1 MSDTA
6 SSETTSDT
14 SSLPSSDDS
23 SLSYVF
29 DQLIDEAVKRL
40 IEVGG
45 KAKDW
50 WMMQNKRSET
60 ELKKKN
66 KEGRLENRKRMQN
79 FVKGSWEQG
88 IKILT
93 IKWSTWWI
101 IKDNPQ
107 KAVYFNHMFSEIID
121 LLPWYKTMVQTC
133 NKHGF
138 GQWDYFGKFL
148 GNCDCF
154 RQNNCWQT
162 GPELSTTFT
171 KGLRCNSL
179 SLYW

>member
-1 MSDTA
+1 MILLLCLTYFINW
-6 SSETTSDT
+6 
-14 SSLPSSDDS
+14 LMK
-23 SLSYVF
+23 LS
-29 DQLIDEAVKRL
+29 
-40 IEVGG
+40 
-45 KAKDW
+45 KDW
-50 WMMQNKRSET
+50 LKSEARQRT
-60 ELKKKN
+60 DEWCKTKDLRLNWRKKTK
-66 KEGRLENRKRMQN
+66 KGDWKIERECQILWKGAESKVSKFWQVRDQRDGLSRIIHKKLFILITCFQRL
-79 FVKGSWEQG
+79 
-88 IKILT
+88 
-93 IKWSTWWI
+93 STC
-101 IKDNPQ
+101 
-107 KAVYFNHMFSEIID
+107 Y
-121 LLPWYKTMVQTC
+121 LPWYKTMVQTC